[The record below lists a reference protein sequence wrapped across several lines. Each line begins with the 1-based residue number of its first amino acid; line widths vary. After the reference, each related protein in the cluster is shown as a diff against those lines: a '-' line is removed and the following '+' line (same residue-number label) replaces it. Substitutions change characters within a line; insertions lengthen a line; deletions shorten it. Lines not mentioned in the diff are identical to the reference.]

1 MSFDQHPYEREDEEI
16 RKEFSKKD
24 AAIAMMTEQAAS
36 FRDMAEKQGFEIMRL
51 NSLLATIFESRSKA
65 EDDSDKA
72 YAEIKRLKQ
81 LAKRLACG
89 WDMERVYEFGG
100 GLTFDEIDWRHW
112 DMVKDPEVIALF
124 ELPESWQA
132 DRAV

>member
-1 MSFDQHPYEREDEEI
+1 MSYEQHPYEREDEEI
-16 RKEFSKKD
+16 REEFSKKD

-36 FRDMAEKQGFEIMRL
+36 FRDMAEKLGFENDALNGLALVRL
-51 NSLLATIFESRSKA
+51 
-65 EDDSDKA
+65 
-72 YAEIKRLKQ
+72 AEIVRLKD
-81 LAKRLACG
+81 LARRLARG